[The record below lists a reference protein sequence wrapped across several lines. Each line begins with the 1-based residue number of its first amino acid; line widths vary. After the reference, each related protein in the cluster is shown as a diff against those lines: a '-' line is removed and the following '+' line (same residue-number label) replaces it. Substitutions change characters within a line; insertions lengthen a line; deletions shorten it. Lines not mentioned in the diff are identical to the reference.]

1 MNTSPAGTPRRVRK
15 LVIVLVAALLL
26 VAGFVAVRRF
36 SAGAD
41 VALEWSPVTR
51 GDLVETVS
59 ATGALEAL
67 QTVNVG
73 TQVSGTVARVNVDF
87 NSRVK
92 RGDLLALIDPNVLD
106 SQLEQARADLER
118 ARAEAQDAQEQLA
131 ESQPLGKAGYLSDR
145 DLRALAVRAKTS
157 RAQVASAQAAFS
169 RAQRNRE
176 YAEITSPIDG
186 VVMKRDVAPGQTVA
200 ASFQT
205 PTLFV
210 IAQDLTR
217 MQILANVDESEIG
230 RIKVGQRARFSV
242 AAFPERTFDAVVSQ
256 IRLQPTV
263 TQNVVTYTVVLQA
276 ANPGSELLPGMTATV
291 DFILDEI
298 KDALLVPT
306 AALRARPPDSSRAD
320 RQRADGQQA
329 DGQQADTPRPG
340 AAAQGGG
347 QRLPEGMGVVWVK
360 RGQTPER
367 VVVRQLGSDLSSTAV
382 EPARGKLEP
391 GDEVLTRVQTAAAT
405 EQPRSLLAPP
415 RVRGSR
421 P

>member
-106 SQLEQARADLER
+106 SQLEQARADLDR

-145 DLRALAVRAKTS
+145 DLRALAVRAKTL
-157 RAQVASAQAAFS
+157 RAQVASAEAAFS

-306 AALRARPPDSSRAD
+306 AALRARPPDTSRSD
-320 RQRADGQQA
+320 RQQA

-391 GDEVLTRVQTAAAT
+391 GDEVLTRVQAAAAT

>member
-1 MNTSPAGTPRRVRK
+1 MRTTSTGSSRTRKIVIAGG
-15 LVIVLVAALLL
+15 LVLVAVLAVLL
-26 VAGFVAVRRF
+26 AQRF
-36 SAGAD
+36 NAEPE
-41 VALEWSPVTR
+41 VALEWSPVER

-73 TQVSGTVARVNVDF
+73 TQVSGTVARVYVDF

-92 RGDLLALIDPNVLD
+92 QGDLLALIDPNVLD

-118 ARAEAQDAQEQLA
+118 ARAEEVDAREQLA
-131 ESQPLGKAGYLSDR
+131 ESEPLGKEGYLSDR
-145 DLRALAVRAKTS
+145 DLRALQVRAKTT
-157 RAQVASAQAAFS
+157 RTAVQSAQAAYE

-176 YAEITSPIDG
+176 YAEIKSPIDG

-230 RIKVGQRARFSV
+230 RVRVGQRASFGV
-242 AAFPERTFDAVVSQ
+242 GAFPGKSYDATVRQ

-263 TQNVVTYTVVLQA
+263 TQNVVTYTVVLEA
-276 ANPGSELLPGMTATV
+276 GNPGGELLPGMTATV
-291 DFILDEI
+291 DFVLDEI

-306 AALRARPPDSSRAD
+306 VALRVRPPADGSSQGARRSADAAAPGTAQARPA
-320 RQRADGQQA
+320 
-329 DGQQADTPRPG
+329 G
-340 AAAQGGG
+340 AGMRE
-347 QRLPEGMGVVWVK
+347 RLPDGMGVVWVR
-360 RGQTPER
+360 RGDKPER
-367 VVVRQLGSDLSSTAV
+367 VVVRQLGTDLSSTAV
-382 EPARGKLEP
+382 VAVRGELQE
-391 GDEVLTRVQTAAAT
+391 GDEVLTRAQVAAGAQ
-405 EQPRSLLAPP
+405 QPRSLLAPP